1 MDGKLRG
8 APWLGMKIREVPKLD
23 RILLIGSILRK
34 EQPLFAHRV
43 RQAVGKGAQCNLLNA
58 VDDKLLMRVANKAIV
73 PPSRWT
79 HWLAQL
85 IKASAEIRSVGVPPA
100 AAGVSVDEVAREIA
114 QSMASGQNGGIFLGH
129 LAQHHPQAAELHRL
143 AQDLARI
150 VGARIGFF
158 SEGAN
163 GVGGYLV
170 GAMPSAGPES
180 TMNASQILAQP
191 RKAYLLL
198 HAEMDLD
205 TANPHGAR
213 AAMHAADL
221 VVVLSPFRHGLEY
234 AQALLPV
241 SPFTETAGSFV
252 NMEGRLQNFQSVVRP
267 LGETRP
273 AWKVL
278 RVLGSLLHLPGFDYD
293 NIDEIRADC
302 LAAIGPLE
310 SRLDNAIEDE
320 SAPLGA
326 STAHDAPAGLERIG
340 EVPIYQVDGIVR
352 RAESLQLTHDAQ
364 AAFVSLPGTLVEKLG
379 LRQYDLVRIRQR
391 GGEATLPFLRDDKLP
406 PNCARI
412 PAACAQTSGLAALFG
427 EIEIERVAAQ
437 QKARA

>member
-1 MDGKLRG
+1 M
-8 APWLGMKIREVPKLD
+8 
-23 RILLIGSILRK
+23 
-34 EQPLFAHRV
+34 Q
-43 RQAVGKGAQCNLLNA
+43 
-58 VDDKLLMRVANKAIV
+58 
-73 PPSRWT
+73 
-79 HWLAQL
+79 
-85 IKASAEIRSVGVPPA
+85 
-100 AAGVSVDEVAREIA
+100 
-114 QSMASGQNGGIFLGH
+114 
-129 LAQHHPQAAELHRL
+129 
-143 AQDLARI
+143 
-150 VGARIGFF
+150 
-158 SEGAN
+158 
-163 GVGGYLV
+163 
-170 GAMPSAGPES
+170 
-180 TMNASQILAQP
+180 
-191 RKAYLLL
+191 
-198 HAEMDLD
+198 
-205 TANPHGAR
+205 
-213 AAMHAADL
+213 AADL